1 MSLLIK
7 ALNKAEEAQAQNA
20 KIEQTE
26 KLKNAQPE
34 TGASN
39 KAQTKTSQNSIKTAS
54 ADLELSLSPT
64 GSTFSEAVAKSATI
78 ADAPVAKSPA
88 ITTLINQSNS
98 SQSNFSQSYPSQ
110 HVAAKNAANVFSA
123 KGLVAKTDSARLVL
137 IAGAGLIA
145 LLCMGLYFYQFVDNS
160 PPINVS
166 PRPLNQSSATP
177 QATPMPIPEAAALK
191 PPVENIAL
199 EAAPIEIANPTKP
212 SVLEPTEPMLV
223 AEKRENASNQNV
235 SQQNASKKRAKVAA
249 MVDED
254 AFSADENALDDNA
267 SENRSDQ
274 DSDDF
279 VEIAAVTTPKQK
291 TRKSKNNAGIASDS
305 ASIQVTRSTPQPS
318 INPVLMRAYE
328 AYNAGNDKDAIKLY
342 KQVLQRDVRNV
353 DALLGLGAIASRQGR
368 SADANGWFGK
378 VLELDPR
385 NNIAKTA
392 LLNSDLQSNQPQGN
406 EQANETSLKNMLAK
420 QPNDANLHV
429 ALGNLYA
436 EQNQWPAAQQAY
448 FDAYSI
454 NKTADNAY
462 NLAVSLDQMDKPKLA
477 LPYYL
482 RALEQATDASNID
495 KAALQARISAIQ

>member
-98 SQSNFSQSYPSQ
+98 SQY
-110 HVAAKNAANVFSA
+110 VAAKNAANVFSA
-123 KGLVAKTDSARLVL
+123 KGLEAKTDSARLVL

-177 QATPMPIPEAAALK
+177 QATPMPIPEAAALT

-199 EAAPIEIANPTKP
+199 EATPIEIAEPTKP

-223 AEKRENASNQNV
+223 AEKRENAS
-235 SQQNASKKRAKVAA
+235 QQNASKKRVKAAA

-254 AFSADENALDDNA
+254 TFSTDENALDDNA

-368 SADANGWFGK
+368 SADANGWYGK
-378 VLELDPR
+378 VLEVDPR
-385 NNIAKTA
+385 NSIAKAA
-392 LLNSDLQSNQPQGN
+392 LLDSDLQSNQPQGS

-462 NLAVSLDQMDKPKLA
+462 NLAVSLDQMGKPKLA
-477 LPYYL
+477 LPYYM